1 MILLF
6 QTGNAAGW
14 IGQGLGNLQM
24 SQMYNLA
31 LQGQPLGFP
40 VVQAGHRG
48 LMGIHQPS
56 LPMPAPSTIYQT
68 LTPLPPPLITTAMS
82 EPIRHP
88 NIAHQQPQAAVTN
101 RVNNNY

>member
-1 MILLF
+1 MIFLF
-6 QTGNAAGW
+6 QTGNAGAW

-24 SQMYNLA
+24 NPMYNLA

-56 LPMPAPSTIYQT
+56 QPMPAPSITYQT
-68 LTPLPPPLITTAMS
+68 LTPLPPTTAMA

-101 RVNNNY
+101 NNY